1 MDSTSPLSSI
11 FRSILAALP
20 ALSLSACACGESRV
34 VVAISQSQIPPNA
47 SSSPSSRELTAEEC
61 RSLCGGSGRDCRIV
75 EICTGTTAAA
85 CVNAVGFTQPD
96 AGALEAGAPTRG
108 WGVECTVSH
117 QCIGGRRPEGFE
129 IDPCE
134 ERSVGAYLAR
144 QAALEAASMPAFEQL
159 ARRLAALDAPPQL
172 VERSL
177 DAVVDEFA
185 HSVAMKSL
193 AARERAE
200 VPSYSQ
206 RPHAEQSLE
215 ELATDNAVE
224 GCVRET
230 FAALLAVHQSEH
242 GTDPSIREAF
252 ASIAADETQHAELS
266 RDVHRW
272 AIAQLGHDARARVE
286 AAMRAAIDELR
297 SECAQPALT
306 QRDRLRL
313 GLPDERAMLAM
324 LAQLDRALWSCSG
337 FALARA

>member
-1 MDSTSPLSSI
+1 
-11 FRSILAALP
+11 
-20 ALSLSACACGESRV
+20 
-34 VVAISQSQIPPNA
+34 
-47 SSSPSSRELTAEEC
+47 
-61 RSLCGGSGRDCRIV
+61 
-75 EICTGTTAAA
+75 
-85 CVNAVGFTQPD
+85 
-96 AGALEAGAPTRG
+96 
-108 WGVECTVSH
+108 
-117 QCIGGRRPEGFE
+117 
-129 IDPCE
+129 
-134 ERSVGAYLAR
+134 
-144 QAALEAASMPAFEQL
+144 MPAFEQL
-159 ARRLAALDAPPQL
+159 AQRLAALDAPPQL

-252 ASIAADETQHAELS
+252 GSIAADETQHAELS

-286 AAMRAAIDELR
+286 AAMRASIDELR
-297 SECAQPALT
+297 SECAQPALNP
-306 QRDRLRL
+306 RDRLRL

-324 LAQLDRALWSCSG
+324 LAMLDRALWSCSG